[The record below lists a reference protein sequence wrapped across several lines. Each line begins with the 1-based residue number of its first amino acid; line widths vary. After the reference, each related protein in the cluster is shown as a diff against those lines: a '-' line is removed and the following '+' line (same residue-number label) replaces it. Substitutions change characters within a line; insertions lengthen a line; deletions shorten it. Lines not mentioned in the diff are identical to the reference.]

1 MASDKIVIAG
11 AGAIGLYIGG
21 RLAAADRN
29 VCFLARP
36 RIVQAL
42 WRAGLTVTDA
52 DGKTSHI
59 DPDDFEATAD
69 PDAAFAQART
79 VLVTVKSRDTRDIAE
94 QIAIRAPDGLS
105 VVSFQNG
112 VRNPDRLRAALPGCD
127 VRAGMVPFNVVL
139 ESEADLTARRATE
152 GVLKIAGEE
161 AGEPLHRLLS
171 VPNLPVQARSDM
183 GEVQFSKLVIN
194 LNNAV
199 NALSGLALGEQMRDR
214 RWRAISAACMAEAVE
229 VAKAGGRSIG
239 KVGSMNP
246 STMPLLLSLPNW
258 LFLPL
263 MRRQNRIDPKA
274 GSSMQEDLRRYRE
287 TEIDDLQ
294 GEIVRMAEAAGA
306 PAPVNAA
313 IAALIHEAE
322 ALNIGPPMLGPNI
335 VARRCGIKLP

>member
-1 MASDKIVIAG
+1 MESDKIVIAG

-42 WRAGLTVTDA
+42 WRSGLTVTDA

-69 PDAAFAQART
+69 PDAAFAQAAT

-94 QIAIRAPDGLS
+94 QIAIRAPGGLS

-127 VRAGMVPFNVVL
+127 VRAGMVPFNVAL
-139 ESEADLTARRATE
+139 ESEPDLTARRATE
-152 GVLKIAGEE
+152 GVLKIAGLED
-161 AGEPLHRLLS
+161 EPLHRLLS
-171 VPNLPVQARSDM
+171 VPNLPVQARPDM
-183 GEVQFSKLVIN
+183 DEVQFSKLVIN

-199 NALSGLALGEQMRDR
+199 NALAGVPLAEQMRDP
-214 RWRAISAACMAEAVE
+214 RWRAISAACMAEAVS

-239 KVGSMNP
+239 KVGAMNP
-246 STMPLLLSLPNW
+246 RRMPLLLRLPNW

-263 MRRQNRIDPKA
+263 MRRQNRIDPRA

-294 GEIVRMAEAAGA
+294 GEIVRMAEAAGVT
-306 PAPVNAA
+306 APVNAA

-322 ALNIGPPMLGPNI
+322 ALNIGPPMLGPDV
-335 VARRCGIKLP
+335 VARRCGIRLP